1 MVLLAV
7 ALGVLVA
14 TLICFCLVY
23 PKLRKRRTATPY
35 RGKGP
40 QKRGPGPVNIVT
52 ESPSPPKEGRKKPID
67 SELSSAALHVLKQ
80 MESRESDGGRRGSA
94 RHSLDPI
101 SETAPGHSQG
111 HSRRA
116 SRHSRHGRSRY
127 APTTESRLSRAIA
140 LDGRA
145 GAPTRASRYSES
157 PV

>member
-1 MVLLAV
+1 M
-7 ALGVLVA
+7 
-14 TLICFCLVY
+14 
-23 PKLRKRRTATPY
+23 
-35 RGKGP
+35 
-40 QKRGPGPVNIVT
+40 NIVT

-140 LDGRA
+140 LDGRE
-145 GAPTRASRYSES
+145 GAHTRASRYCDSR
-157 PV
+157 V